1 MRSLLVAAAILLAA
15 PASASAAN
23 ADVSVMD
30 NFFRPG
36 TVRIQPGESVTWHW
50 GTGTTHTATAFPNQT
65 IRFNSGEKSSG
76 TFTKTFPKPG
86 RFTYYCQIHGPSM
99 RGAVEVGPR
108 PFPDTLLPR
117 LASVKAKAG
126 DQEVKLSF
134 RLSERAKVR
143 VSLSGPSHRSA
154 TKRLGKGERSLGFE
168 HLRAGDYK
176 ATLRATDGA
185 GNRGKARTKRFSID

>member
-1 MRSLLVAAAILLAA
+1 MRSLLFAAAILLAA

-30 NFFRPG
+30 NFFQAR
-36 TVRIQPGESVTWHW
+36 TVQIQPGESVTWHW

-65 IRFNSGEKSSG
+65 IKFNSGEMSSG

-86 RFTYYCQIHGPSM
+86 RFTYFCQIHGPSM
-99 RGAVEVGPR
+99 RGTVEVGPR

-117 LASVKAKAG
+117 LGRVKAKAV
-126 DQEVKLSF
+126 DENVKLSF
-134 RLSERAKVR
+134 RLSEKAKVK

-154 TKRLGKGERSLGFE
+154 TKRLGKGKRSVRFK
-168 HLRAGDYK
+168 HLKAGDYK
-176 ATLRATDGA
+176 ATLRPTDGA
-185 GNRGKARTKRFSID
+185 GNRGRASTKRFSID

>member
-1 MRSLLVAAAILLAA
+1 MRSLLVAAATLLAA
-15 PASASAAN
+15 PTSASAAN

-30 NFFRPG
+30 DFFQPG
-36 TVRIQPGESVTWHW
+36 TVQIQPGESVTWHW

-65 IRFNSGEKSSG
+65 IKFNSGEMSSG

-86 RFTYYCQIHGPSM
+86 RFTYYCRIHGPSM

-117 LASVKAKAG
+117 LASVKAKTG
-126 DQEVKLSF
+126 DEKVKLSF
-134 RLSERAKVR
+134 RLSEKAKVK

-154 TKRLGKGERSLGFE
+154 TKRLGKGRRSVGFE
-168 HLRAGDYK
+168 HLKAGDYK

-185 GNRGKARTKRFSID
+185 GNRGRARTKRFSID

>member
-1 MRSLLVAAAILLAA
+1 MRSFLVTAAILLVA

-30 NFFRPG
+30 DFFQAG
-36 TVRIQPGESVTWHW
+36 TVQIQPGESVTWHW
-50 GTGTTHTATAFPNQT
+50 GTGTAHTATAFPNQT
-65 IRFNSGEKSSG
+65 IKFNSGEMSSG

-86 RFTYYCQIHGPSM
+86 RFTYYCRIHGPSM

-117 LASVKAKAG
+117 LASVKAKTG
-126 DQEVKLSF
+126 DEKVKLSF
-134 RLSERAKVR
+134 RLSEKAKVK

-154 TKRLGKGERSLGFE
+154 TRRLGRGKRSVRFK
-168 HLRAGDYK
+168 HLMAGDYK
-176 ATLRATDGA
+176 AALRATDNA
-185 GNRGKARTKRFSID
+185 RNRGKAVAKRFEIG

>member
-1 MRSLLVAAAILLAA
+1 MRSLLATAVILLAA
-15 PASASAAN
+15 PASAYAAN
-23 ADVSVMD
+23 ADISVMD
-30 NFFRPG
+30 NFFQPR
-36 TVRIQPGESVTWHW
+36 TVQIQPGESVTWHW

-65 IRFNSGEKSSG
+65 IKFNSGEKSSG

-99 RGAVEVGPR
+99 RGTVEVGPR

-126 DQEVKLSF
+126 DEKVKLSF
-134 RLSERAKVR
+134 RLSERAKVK

-154 TKRLGKGERSLGFE
+154 TRRLGKGKGSVGFR
-168 HLRAGDYK
+168 HLKAGDYK
-176 ATLRATDGA
+176 ATVRPTDGA
-185 GNRGKARTKRFSID
+185 GNRGKASTRRFSID